1 MLTNSHP
8 IATIRMEVVEID
20 SLVTAMT
27 RIYKR
32 KGHKTMRGD
41 FERAPIRKGG
51 RSMEEERQQEHEEMV
66 SFGIW
71 EFPSG
76 NVIEVFVTPPDERGR
91 RRVKARWRS
100 AATDEDLA
108 YYEDIMKHEIYARL
122 KEFTES
128 WKGISVIGPDD
139 PAG

>member
-1 MLTNSHP
+1 MLT
-8 IATIRMEVVEID
+8 T
-20 SLVTAMT
+20 MT
-27 RIYKR
+27 RIYNT
-32 KGHKTMRGD
+32 KGHKVTRGD
-41 FERAPIRKGG
+41 FERAPSRKGG

-91 RRVKARWRS
+91 RRLKARWRS

-108 YYEDIMKHEIYARL
+108 HYEEVMKHEIYTHL

-128 WKGISVIGPDD
+128 WRGITIID
-139 PAG
+139 PYDREG

>member
-1 MLTNSHP
+1 M
-8 IATIRMEVVEID
+8 EID
-20 SLVTAMT
+20 SLLTTMT
-27 RIYKR
+27 RIYNT
-32 KGHKTMRGD
+32 KGHKVTRGD
-41 FERAPIRKGG
+41 FERAPSRKGG

-108 YYEDIMKHEIYARL
+108 HYEEVMKHEIYTHL

-128 WKGISVIGPDD
+128 WRGITIID
-139 PAG
+139 PYDREG

>member
-1 MLTNSHP
+1 M
-8 IATIRMEVVEID
+8 
-20 SLVTAMT
+20 VTAMT

-32 KGHKTMRGD
+32 KSHKTMRGD
-41 FERAPIRKGG
+41 FERAPSRKGG

>member
-1 MLTNSHP
+1 LLT
-8 IATIRMEVVEID
+8 T
-20 SLVTAMT
+20 MT
-27 RIYKR
+27 RIYNT
-32 KGHKTMRGD
+32 KGHKVTRGD
-41 FERAPIRKGG
+41 FERAPSRKGG

-108 YYEDIMKHEIYARL
+108 HYEEVMKHEIYTHL

-128 WKGISVIGPDD
+128 WRGITIID
-139 PAG
+139 PYDREG